1 MPISASKPAGIYAN
15 GPRWASDDGTADIAE
30 PLSGEKD
37 LGWADAE
44 EPPAPYMNWL
54 QRNVYEW
61 QQYLEDATDQ
71 LNSTKLET
79 SGGTVTGDLTVGD
92 DLTVTDFL
100 SVGGSALIN
109 GALLQV
115 TNQLIVNG
123 DTQLNGEVTV
133 SDGVVKVSETAPLGK
148 FSVAAAVLASGT
160 VECDTTPQVYDGA
173 YNIASI
179 ARNGAGD
186 YTITFD
192 DAVWDAAG
200 GSGLT
205 GLAASTLVPAFILV
219 ARSSSPLIVGWNYD
233 PADGTKLQVF
243 ITDNAGVAQD
253 SVAVS
258 VLVVG
263 NADL

>member
-100 SVGGSALIN
+100 SVGGSALVN

-148 FSVAAAVLASGT
+148 FTVDACILACGQVVCDATPTISG
-160 VECDTTPQVYDGA
+160 GA
-173 YNIASI
+173 YNLDGITRI
-179 ARNGAGD
+179 GAGQ
-186 YTITFD
+186 FEVEFVEAVG
-192 DAVWDAAG
+192 DAVTRPAVMLTAG
-200 GSGLT
+200 SAIEVNARYELSVDGLT
-205 GLAASTLVPAFILV
+205 LSIFLTTEAGVDFDGAELSILV
-219 ARSSSPLIVGWNYD
+219 IGK
-233 PADGTKLQVF
+233 ADF
-243 ITDNAGVAQD
+243 
-253 SVAVS
+253 
-258 VLVVG
+258 
-263 NADL
+263 